1 MEKKKLKHYKV
12 GLDSETYKISM
23 VSEPAISVDY
33 VALSKENQIKLSSDE
48 RHICYGPALIPNLD
62 IYRNNGQTEYYL
74 SFSEESIVKMSQ
86 EFMKNYR
93 QHEVNLQHEDD
104 VDEVYVCES
113 WLVEDPYKDKANF
126 LGFNVPRNTW
136 MIAMKVNNI
145 DTWERVKSGELRGFS
160 CEAAVSLEDFSKA
173 ENNNDNFNDM
183 NDEMLFSKLTN
194 WMKDFFKKEETI
206 SVKPEKAELTKEEE
220 LAMQS
225 GFTNVEDYRN
235 EVEAIKEELEEQTPN
250 EAAETP
256 TDAPKTEEPTTTPT
270 VDEKAPEEP
279 KNAPEEKDNHLEELV
294 NSLKAEIEALKGLN
308 KDLNSKVKKLEN
320 EPSVKPV
327 STVGKP
333 SKGDTYSAW
342 REQMRGLIG

>member
-1 MEKKKLKHYKV
+1 MQKKKLKHYKV

-33 VALSKENQIKLSSDE
+33 VALAKENQIKLSSDE

-74 SFSEESIVKMSQ
+74 SFTEESIIKMSQ

-113 WLVEDPYKDKANF
+113 WLVEDPYRDKANF
-126 LGFNVPRNTW
+126 LGFNVPKNTW

-160 CEAAVSLEDFSKA
+160 CEAAVSLEDFNKVK
-173 ENNNDNFNDM
+173 NNDNDM
-183 NDEMLFSKLTN
+183 DEDMLFSKLTN
-194 WMKDFFKKEETI
+194 WFKEFFKKDEVDVETSEATKITPDEEIKLEDET
-206 SVKPEKAELTKEEE
+206 PAPT
-220 LAMQS
+220 
-225 GFTNVEDYRN
+225 VE
-235 EVEAIKEELEEQTPN
+235 TPN
-250 EAAETP
+250 EATETP
-256 TDAPKTEEPTTTPT
+256 SEPSKVDEPITTPSEENKPSEEPKEEPT
-270 VDEKAPEEP
+270 
-279 KNAPEEKDNHLEELV
+279 DNVKHLEDLLENV
-294 NSLKAEIEALKGLN
+294 RSEVEALKEIN
-308 KDLNSKVKKLEN
+308 KELTSKIKQLEK

-327 STVGKP
+327 NINAKP
-333 SKGDTYSAW
+333 SNGDAYSAW
-342 REQMRGLIG
+342 RERMRQMIG